1 MSVHFSSKAV
11 TVVVRKKEKRK
22 STPLGGR
29 TTTLTFTSIHIMFV
43 ELALTS
49 SSDAADGTTYLWNLH
64 TGSMLGSFKQNVTPL
79 QSLALVN
86 NPRNVGS
93 IFLSSQAEKG
103 MMHVY
108 NFQKVRNG
116 S

>member
-1 MSVHFSSKAV
+1 
-11 TVVVRKKEKRK
+11 
-22 STPLGGR
+22 
-29 TTTLTFTSIHIMFV
+29 MFV

-64 TGSMLGSFKQNVTPL
+64 TGSMLGSFKQNVSPL

-86 NPRNVGS
+86 NPRNLGS

-108 NFQKVRNG
+108 NFQKVLLATESHGFTVAWLDSYAKLFLASTNG
-116 S
+116 V

>member
-1 MSVHFSSKAV
+1 
-11 TVVVRKKEKRK
+11 
-22 STPLGGR
+22 
-29 TTTLTFTSIHIMFV
+29 MFV

-49 SSDAADGTTYLWNLH
+49 SSDAGDGTTYLWNLH
-64 TGSMLGSFKQNVTPL
+64 TGSMLGSFKQNICPL

-86 NPRNVGS
+86 NPRNLGS
-93 IFLSSQAEKG
+93 LFLSSQAEKG

-108 NFQKVRNG
+108 SFQKVAIGQNPQTCTLSFMIKLLTITKLPWIVING